1 MAYFL
6 YMHYRDITFYVFK
19 RKTKYMLAFL
29 QYTNYY
35 KFTKNR
41 GQSIRTSS
49 ILTTIKG
56 KE

>member
-35 KFTKNR
+35 KFTKIGAR
-41 GQSIRTSS
+41 V
-49 ILTTIKG
+49 L
-56 KE
+56 EHLVF